1 MRCGILIISS
11 LVLLLPSCSQKS
23 MEEGVPVKDIPFSSF
38 GRSDRALTKY
48 DKSMN
53 TIVLSDGGHQDCIQS
68 SVSKVLCSED
78 RILVLDGIQ
87 NSVVAYDNNGQAIA
101 KIGIRGRG
109 PQEYVQISDFSVT
122 ADSGVVLLD
131 GNKDAL
137 LFYDNEYRF
146 SRKQKNRHDFS
157 RLTSVGVDRYLMNIS
172 TWDQSGDFDFNVLL
186 CDENQKEIAH
196 FIRNNKQ
203 QDPNFEFPYVGFSP
217 ADGGKRFF
225 LKPIDDNVYMFA
237 GPELETIYHFDFGA
251 KRIKEEYRSEVEKN
265 MEEISAGTFLIN
277 TVWISGDNCIG
288 MLFDKGNFVSFY
300 ADMKHKTWTEITD
313 LGYFMGVSDGRAI
326 FYQMDAPG
334 SEGAPV
340 LNMLDIKGITDGRH
354 DH

>member
-1 MRCGILIISS
+1 MRCSILIISS

-23 MEEGVPVKDIPFSSF
+23 MEEGVPVKDIQFSSF
-38 GRSDRALTKY
+38 GRSEGALTKY
-48 DKSMN
+48 DKLVN

-68 SVSKVLCSED
+68 TVSKVLCSED

-109 PQEYVQISDFSVT
+109 PQEYVQISDFTVT

-146 SRKQKNRHDFS
+146 SRKQKSRHDFS
-157 RLTSVGVDRYLMNIS
+157 RLASVGIDRYLMNIS

-217 ADGGKRFF
+217 ADSGKRFF

-288 MLFDKGNFVSFY
+288 MLFDKGNFISFY
-300 ADMKHKTWTEITD
+300 ADIKHKTWTDITD

-340 LNMLDIKGITDGRH
+340 LNMLDTKGITDGRY

>member
-1 MRCGILIISS
+1 
-11 LVLLLPSCSQKS
+11 
-23 MEEGVPVKDIPFSSF
+23 MEKAAPVIDIPFSSF
-38 GRSDRALTKY
+38 VRSDEALMT
-48 DKSMN
+48 SNFIVN

-78 RILVLDGIQ
+78 RLLVLDGIQ
-87 NSVVAYDNNGQAIA
+87 NSIVAYDNNGQAIA
-101 KIGIRGRG
+101 RIGIRGRG

-131 GNKDAL
+131 GNKDVL
-137 LFYDNEYRF
+137 IFYDNEYRF

-157 RLTSVGVDRYLMNIS
+157 RLASVGVDRYLMNIS
-172 TWDQSGDFDFNVLL
+172 TWDQSGGFDFNVLL
-186 CDENQKEIAH
+186 CDENQKEIAY
-196 FIRNNKQ
+196 FIRNNIQ

-225 LKPIDDNVYMFA
+225 LKPIDDNVYMFS

-265 MEEISAGTFLIN
+265 MEDISAGTFLIN
-277 TVWISGDNCIG
+277 TVWISGDNCLG
-288 MLFDKGNFVSFY
+288 MLYDKGNFVSFY
-300 ADMKHKTWTEITD
+300 ADIKHKTWTDITD
-313 LGYFMGVSDGRAI
+313 LGYFMGVSDGQAF

-340 LNMLDIKGITDGRH
+340 LNILDTKGILDWRH
-354 DH
+354 DY